1 MRETLKLTYK
11 RMITNERV
19 PQCTLFEFED
29 IYGKT
34 YTWTT
39 TGTPKA
45 LLDFTAKEGE
55 EVELSAIV
63 DGNKLSYVKF
73 L

>member
-11 RMITNERV
+11 GLITNERV
-19 PQCTLFEFED
+19 PQCTLFKFED
-29 IYGKT
+29 CDGKT

-39 TGTPKA
+39 TGSPKA

-55 EVELSAIV
+55 EVTISAIV
-63 DGNKLSYVKF
+63 HGNSLSYVKF